1 MARGAAQPRGRGVE
15 ADRSGGHRGPSRP
28 HDLCFFCPPAPS
40 LCALRLGLSFL
51 GLL

>member
-1 MARGAAQPRGRGVE
+1 MAGGQRSRGGGAWRQTGL
-15 ADRSGGHRGPSRP
+15 GGHRGPSRP
-28 HDLCFFCPPAPS
+28 RDLCFFCPPAPS